1 VASVLDDVD
10 VRVKYLP
17 TQDMTAA
24 EGGFGSRGAVSLP
37 SGRSHF
43 RSPRDSFVGSGAS
56 ASLSLPLVLSVVDR
70 RAVDGASVASNR
82 CDRRKI
88 QVRHA
93 DRRRAVTEA
102 ILLVAAARLPGD
114 ARSWTRRPKARCV
127 SEPSGTLGHEI
138 APTDLP

>member
-1 VASVLDDVD
+1 MASVLDDVD

-17 TQDMTAA
+17 TQDMTPA

-70 RAVDGASVASNR
+70 RAVDGAAEGLRDGVRDLAGKERRGPTRVQSAGQEMCR
-82 CDRRKI
+82 CNDRGGPRFVHSYTSI
-88 QVRHA
+88 H
-93 DRRRAVTEA
+93 T
-102 ILLVAAARLPGD
+102 
-114 ARSWTRRPKARCV
+114 
-127 SEPSGTLGHEI
+127 GT
-138 APTDLP
+138 